1 MYDHP
6 GYGWICEDC
15 YDELHDDGDEWDYA
29 EANDELYCGRCD
41 EPLVPGADEY
51 SMSARGWR
59 GDAGRS
65 E

>member
-6 GYGWICEDC
+6 IYGWICEDC
-15 YDELHDDGDEWDYA
+15 
-29 EANDELYCGRCD
+29 NDELRDEGDDWLYCEAIEGVACGRCD
-41 EPLVPGADEY
+41 EPLVAPPDEF

-59 GDAGRS
+59 GDAGR